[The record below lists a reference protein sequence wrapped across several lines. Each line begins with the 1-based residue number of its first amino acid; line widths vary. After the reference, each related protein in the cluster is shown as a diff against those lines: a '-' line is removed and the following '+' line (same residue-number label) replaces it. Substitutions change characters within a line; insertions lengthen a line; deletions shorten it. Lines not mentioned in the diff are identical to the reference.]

1 MYLLLLYAL
10 ARCRE
15 GKPAVDVLPFSRI
28 HNLFLVILSLTL
40 SYGVWSNVVRFY
52 SSWLNVNIEVLE
64 EARRHN
70 DPSTNQFNWWEL
82 YLSPWYS
89 LCCHRWCTMQPHV
102 KDSIAA
108 GTVSAEVAASWCPDD
123 ANPISGELYWWLYV
137 TYLFKYYDMV
147 DTILLVLKGKL
158 RRNNVNEYMLHLF
171 HHATVPLCAWMGFKG
186 KLLMPLWMGMGINN
200 VVHGTMY
207 LYYFLRSIGYIPW
220 WRRYLTALQTSQ
232 FALGAVMTIYGCF
245 HFFKDPALS
254 LENGFH
260 FTPGCDADETYI
272 FSCAWFNL
280 AFLGLFMHWYR
291 REYLLG
297 LGKKK
302 AQGKVKECVE
312 AGAEAMNSTCTPDVN
327 GETKPHKQD

>member
-1 MYLLLLYAL
+1 MITGEWWQWLLPSNAGSFEWVCGMTPFSSLAWPVGGGLMYLLLLYAL

-70 DPSTNQFNWWEL
+70 DPSTNQFNWYTCLNSLLCTSTLILPDRWEL

-123 ANPISGELYWWLYV
+123 ANPTSGELYWWLYV

-147 DTILLVLKGKL
+147 DTV
-158 RRNNVNEYMLHLF
+158 RSSYS
-171 HHATVPLCAWMGFKG
+171 PC
-186 KLLMPLWMGMGINN
+186 P
-200 VVHGTMY
+200 HGH
-207 LYYFLRSIGYIPW
+207 RC
-220 WRRYLTALQTSQ
+220 RYCSYSR
-232 FALGAVMTIYGCF
+232 G
-245 HFFKDPALS
+245 S
-254 LENGFH
+254 
-260 FTPGCDADETYI
+260 
-272 FSCAWFNL
+272 
-280 AFLGLFMHWYR
+280 
-291 REYLLG
+291 
-297 LGKKK
+297 
-302 AQGKVKECVE
+302 
-312 AGAEAMNSTCTPDVN
+312 
-327 GETKPHKQD
+327 